1 VIEQELLDILEK
13 EEIFW
18 RQRSRE
24 NRLLEGESNTY
35 FFIEWPMDVREKNMI
50 SSLKH
55 GDSVIQGDEELLTH
69 ATDFYMNLFGHV
81 DDSGVRLSGDIW
93 STEEKIK

>member
-18 RQRSRE
+18 WQRSRE
-24 NRLLEGESNTY
+24 NRLLEGDSNTS
-35 FFIEWPMDVREKNMI
+35 FFHRMANGYKRKNMI
-50 SSLKH
+50 FSLEH

-81 DDSGVRLSGDIW
+81 EDSGVRLSGDIW